1 MASLN
6 QYLNKDLTANDIAHS
21 SSYASI
27 AGGAGAGGLSM
38 EQRKK
43 ILNQPRVVGAYHHS
57 RLGSQGSSVKS
68 RTADQNQSR
77 VYDASNDSFGDEA
90 SGSNR
95 QNGSIRDKKQIDSR
109 SIERRQHFVEP
120 QARKYDKYS

>member
-1 MASLN
+1 MTSLN
-6 QYLNKDLTANDIAHS
+6 QYFNKDLTADDVAHTS
-21 SSYASI
+21 GYANV

-38 EQRKK
+38 AQRQKM
-43 ILNQPRVVGAYHHS
+43 LNQPRVVGAYHYS

-68 RTADQNQSR
+68 RTADQNQNR
-77 VYDASNDSFGDEA
+77 VYDASNDSF
-90 SGSNR
+90 SNSAKGNNR
-95 QNGSIRDKKQIDSR
+95 RNGSIRDKKQVDTR